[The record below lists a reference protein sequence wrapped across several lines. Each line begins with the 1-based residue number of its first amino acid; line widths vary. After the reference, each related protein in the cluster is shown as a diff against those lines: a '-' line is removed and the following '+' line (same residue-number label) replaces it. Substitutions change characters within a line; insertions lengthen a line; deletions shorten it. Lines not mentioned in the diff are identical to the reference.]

1 MSTCKLDLEPL
12 SVFATMAESDFQMLH
27 DGTDQPILNLLE
39 KSAYPNP
46 VPDTVI
52 NTDPDN
58 GEFVMR
64 MEDTRTLSKL
74 IEAFPVVEKEEAR

>member
-1 MSTCKLDLEPL
+1 MITCKLDLEPL
-12 SVFATMAESDFQMLH
+12 PVFAKVAESDFQMLY
-27 DGTDQPILNLLE
+27 DDADQPILNLLE

-46 VPDTVI
+46 VPATVT

-64 MEDTRTLSKL
+64 MEDARTLSKL
-74 IEAFPVVEKEEAR
+74 IVAFPVDEKEAAR

>member
-1 MSTCKLDLEPL
+1 MMTCKLDLEPL
-12 SVFATMAESDFQMLH
+12 PVFATMAESDFQMLH
-27 DGTDQPILNLLE
+27 DATDQPILNWLE

-46 VPDTVI
+46 VPDTVT

-64 MEDTRTLSKL
+64 MEDTRTISKL
-74 IEAFPVVEKEEAR
+74 IVAFPVVEKEAAR